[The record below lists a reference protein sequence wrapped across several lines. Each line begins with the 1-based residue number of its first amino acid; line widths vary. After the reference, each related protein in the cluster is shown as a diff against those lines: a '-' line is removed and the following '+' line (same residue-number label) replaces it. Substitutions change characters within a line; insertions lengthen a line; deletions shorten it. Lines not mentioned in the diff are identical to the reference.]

1 MQRRGFVTD
10 VKKQKRSR
18 FGLCVLLLA
27 ALLVFSLVK
36 LEQKIRPVARVMAE
50 YECKERAVRW
60 MQSAVADCLRDTPE
74 LLEDL
79 YLLQYDSAGRVQ
91 SAEADASRLAQ
102 LQYMLESDLTQSME
116 EGAAD
121 FSVPLGTLLG
131 LQLFAHIFILGQP
144 FYGFALRKAA
154 CHVHAGQ
161 RRPGAAG
168 RAVGNAFH
176 TGPSCAGYCAACS
189 SCASSARQ
197 PASIWAYAVS
207 KSRVYQG
214 SAMSPGV
221 PV

>member
-1 MQRRGFVTD
+1 MISFALTVARKD
-10 VKKQKRSR
+10 
-18 FGLCVLLLA
+18 LLLTFTRGSG
-27 ALLVFSLVK
+27 LVQGL
-36 LEQKIRPVARVMAE
+36 
-50 YECKERAVRW
+50 
-60 MQSAVADCLRDTPE
+60 
-74 LLEDL
+74 
-79 YLLQYDSAGRVQ
+79 
-91 SAEADASRLAQ
+91 
-102 LQYMLESDLTQSME
+102 
-116 EGAAD
+116 
-121 FSVPLGTLLG
+121 LLG